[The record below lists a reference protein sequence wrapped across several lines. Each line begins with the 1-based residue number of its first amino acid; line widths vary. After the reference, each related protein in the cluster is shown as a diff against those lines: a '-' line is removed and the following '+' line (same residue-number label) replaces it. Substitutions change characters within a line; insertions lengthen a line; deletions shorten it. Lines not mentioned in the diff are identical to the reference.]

1 MTRLAADA
9 ADYTDRVRAIREI
22 CGLEHV
28 AQRDDDP
35 AISAVRS
42 PLVEEIGR
50 VDAAFGNT
58 EIAGVRRV
66 IHLSP
71 ELNILAFPHPGVLDE
86 SEVHV
91 TDAIGPKCIA
101 ADVPYRDSR

>member
-28 AQRDDDP
+28 AQRDDDS
-35 AISAVRS
+35 AISAVGS
-42 PLVEEIGR
+42 PLIEEVGG
-50 VDAAFGNT
+50 VDAPLRNA
-58 EIAGVRRV
+58 EVARVRRV

-71 ELNILAFPHPGVLDE
+71 ELYILPLPDSGVLDE
-86 SEVHV
+86 SEIHV
-91 TDAIGPKCIA
+91 TDAIGAEGVA
-101 ADVPYRDSR
+101 ADVTHTDR